1 VQKVIVRIP
10 ASTSNLGPGY
20 DCLGVALK
28 LYNFITVARAQDRQ
42 SHLDMVDE
50 AARLFFK
57 LARVRSFHFSA
68 KMRENIPRCRGLG
81 SSATVRV
88 GILHALNELSARPLD
103 RLSIFQL
110 AAELERHPDNAAPAS
125 FGGFTVTRGESV
137 QRFDVS
143 SRLHFVLLVPDYE
156 VSTPAARKVLPKNI
170 SRLAAVENS
179 ARACAITAAFASGD
193 YEQLCGAF
201 ADQIH
206 QPFRAKLNPLLPRF
220 LAAVEKT
227 ASLGAF
233 LSGSGSTICALT
245 LQDRQVSRSGG
256 LRDRRLKQSAVENRR
271 SLDAIAAALPH
282 VAKNARVIVT
292 TADNHGVKIHGT

>member
-1 VQKVIVRIP
+1 VPKITVRVP

-28 LYNFITVARAQDRQ
+28 LYNFITVAPAQDRQ
-42 SHLDMVDE
+42 SHLEMVEE

-57 LARVRSFHFSA
+57 LARVKPFHFSA
-68 KMRENIPRCRGLG
+68 QMRENIPRCRGLG

-88 GILHALNELSARPLD
+88 GVLHALNELSGRPLD

-143 SRLHFVLLVPDYE
+143 ARLSFVLLVPDYE
-156 VSTPAARKVLPKNI
+156 VSTPAARKVLPQKI

-179 ARACAITAAFASGD
+179 ANACAITAAFASRE
-193 YEQLCGAF
+193 YEQLRGAF
-201 ADQIH
+201 VDRLH
-206 QPFRAKLNPLLPRF
+206 QPFRTKLNPLLPRV
-220 LAAVEKT
+220 AAAAEK
-227 ASLGAF
+227 ARSLGAF
-233 LSGSGSTICALT
+233 LSGSGSTICAMT
-245 LQDRQVSRSGG
+245 LQDRHRVAGAMQ
-256 LRDRRLKQSAVENRR
+256 
-271 SLDAIAAALPH
+271 AAAN
-282 VAKNARVIVT
+282 KSARVIIT
-292 TADNHGVKIHGT
+292 TADNHGVKIHGA